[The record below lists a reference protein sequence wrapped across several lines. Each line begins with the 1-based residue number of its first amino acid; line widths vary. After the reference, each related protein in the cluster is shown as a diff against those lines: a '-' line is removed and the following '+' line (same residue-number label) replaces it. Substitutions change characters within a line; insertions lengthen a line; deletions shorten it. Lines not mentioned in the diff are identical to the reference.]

1 MFGKAI
7 DYRLLRL
14 FAHAG
19 HPEAEEQR
27 QLELNIGVASAQS
40 RFDNRLGVS
49 GRAGTAPAHRGG
61 HLMGTRYFQIG
72 FGRCGTTAI
81 AQFFQRN
88 GIPAVHYRR
97 GELARR
103 IDANLQA
110 GRFILSGYEQYRV
123 FTDMQYLRPHVH
135 IEAYKYYR
143 QIMEQVPDSK
153 FILNTRDRERWVSS
167 LIRYYGDK
175 SDWIETYRTFYG
187 LNDLAEVV
195 NHWRRNWD
203 CHHAAVQ
210 QAIPPERLLVFD
222 IETDSPLLLCRFA
235 GLDDAAARHY
245 RRANASLNKSGRFIA
260 ALLPLPV
267 RRRIPRTVKNPVRRL
282 FWAHDSNS
290 TESPPPPPDVT
301 GVKTSHWT
309 NAGPARGRR

>member
-1 MFGKAI
+1 MFGKTI

-14 FAHAG
+14 FAHDG

-27 QLELNIGVASAQS
+27 QIERDIGVASAQS

-81 AQFFQRN
+81 ARFFQRN
-88 GIPAVHYRR
+88 GIPAIHNDA
-97 GELARR
+97 GELAQR

-123 FTDMQYLRPHVH
+123 FTDMHYLRPHVH

-153 FILNTRDRERWVSS
+153 FILNTRDRERWVASR
-167 LIRYYGDK
+167 IRFFGGEF
-175 SDWIETYRTFYG
+175 DWIETYRTFYG
-187 LNDLAEVV
+187 LNDLAEMV
-195 NHWRRNWD
+195 NHWRSNWD

-210 QAIPPERLLVFD
+210 QAIPPERLLVFN

-235 GLDDAAARHY
+235 GLNDAAARHY
-245 RRANASLNKSGRFIA
+245 KRENGSLNKPGRFITS
-260 ALLPLPV
+260 LFPLSLK
-267 RRRIPRTVKNPVRRL
+267 RRIPRTVKEPVRRL
-282 FWAHDSNS
+282 FW
-290 TESPPPPPDVT
+290 V
-301 GVKTSHWT
+301 
-309 NAGPARGRR
+309 RGSKLD